1 MLVKGVVV
9 DVVVVFNVSIDVVFV
24 LDFGFADDV
33 IDEIGDVVVFDIV
46 SDVRWVVIW
55 DDVDD
60 NVKDVAFNV
69 RLLVTAEI
77 GNMC

>member
-1 MLVKGVVV
+1 MCLVTTCGIVVVALGDVKLVLVKGVVV

-46 SDVRWVVIW
+46 SDVR
-55 DDVDD
+55 
-60 NVKDVAFNV
+60 
-69 RLLVTAEI
+69 
-77 GNMC
+77 

>member
-1 MLVKGVVV
+1 MCLVPTCGIVVVVLGDVKLVLVKGVVV

-46 SDVRWVVIW
+46 SDVR
-55 DDVDD
+55 
-60 NVKDVAFNV
+60 
-69 RLLVTAEI
+69 
-77 GNMC
+77 

>member
-1 MLVKGVVV
+1 MCLVPACGIVVVVLGDVKLVLVKGVVV

-46 SDVRWVVIW
+46 SDVR
-55 DDVDD
+55 
-60 NVKDVAFNV
+60 
-69 RLLVTAEI
+69 
-77 GNMC
+77 